1 MIACM
6 AGSEEAA
13 NVLIDYGADVNL
25 MGRVRLY
32 HFDSYF
38 MMYTIFMMYMYV
50 CV

>member
-25 MGRVRLY
+25 MGRVR
-32 HFDSYF
+32 
-38 MMYTIFMMYMYV
+38 
-50 CV
+50 